1 MPNISTITV
10 SGTNYDVADSVAR
23 NIVNNTADYV
33 VDKNSY
39 VVGNTTW
46 FYRKWNSGTAECWC
60 QYTFSATA
68 NNAWGSLFDSEAIS
82 LPAFPFTFA
91 EIPQVFLSSGKCDY
105 SMLIERGSQYGW
117 ATESSPGLMWVIRP
131 VSTNN
136 GIYRVNIYAIGK
148 V

>member
-39 VVGNTTW
+39 VVGNTT
-46 FYRKWNSGTAECWC
+46 
-60 QYTFSATA
+60 
-68 NNAWGSLFDSEAIS
+68 
-82 LPAFPFTFA
+82 
-91 EIPQVFLSSGKCDY
+91 
-105 SMLIERGSQYGW
+105 
-117 ATESSPGLMWVIRP
+117 
-131 VSTNN
+131 NN